1 MKKFTHLLLL
11 LSSFALAD
19 TYSVTV
25 NREDSNIY
33 QIATKE
39 IYIHTNYCY
48 EFVYYEDATLDMW
61 GRTGELTFE
70 KSNQTCSVSGVY
82 ADVGGNSGSYSVT
95 VTRKD
100 TNWYEIFGKDLYI
113 KTNLC
118 LSLAIMQEATL
129 DLNASGTG
137 MLYLGR
143 NQSCMV
149 KGVFS
154 RLSL

>member
-1 MKKFTHLLLL
+1 MKKFVYLILL

-19 TYSVTV
+19 TYGVTV
-25 NREDSNIY
+25 SREDSNIY
-33 QIATKE
+33 QVATEE

-48 EFVYYEDATLDMW
+48 EFGYYEDATLDMW
-61 GRTGELTFE
+61 GLTGELTFE
-70 KSNQTCSVSGVY
+70 NSNQTCSVSGVY
-82 ADVGGNSGSYSVT
+82 ADASSKSGSYTVR

-100 TNWYEIFGKDLYI
+100 NNWYEIFGTDLYV

-118 LSLAIMQEATL
+118 LSLAIMEEATL
-129 DLNASGTG
+129 ELNAMGTG
-137 MLYLGR
+137 MLYFGR